1 MVYKFFD
8 NKTESEVSVDK
19 KLVQEFHKTVIKKFK
34 RRKVYIRSEDNIW
47 VTNLA
52 EMGSLSFKN
61 WGGKYLLCVIDVFTW
76 VKPVPHVFIEI
87 VKKSNCKP
95 NKLWIDQGREFN
107 NSLMQN
113 WLDDNDI
120 LMY

>member
-61 WGGKYLLCVIDVFTW
+61 
-76 VKPVPHVFIEI
+76 
-87 VKKSNCKP
+87 
-95 NKLWIDQGREFN
+95 
-107 NSLMQN
+107 
-113 WLDDNDI
+113 
-120 LMY
+120 